1 VALFAYRNRFIIV
14 LVMALSTAIGQTGMH
29 SVVEFHRTAFF
40 LDLIEN
46 DDAWHF
52 SAFRH
57 ATTAVHYQHSNERQP
72 YANRKP
78 PFSL

>member
-1 VALFAYRNRFIIV
+1 
-14 LVMALSTAIGQTGMH
+14 MH
-29 SVVEFHRTAFF
+29 SVVEFHRTVFF

-46 DDAWHF
+46 DNAWHF

-72 YANRKP
+72 YTNRKP

>member
-1 VALFAYRNRFIIV
+1 
-14 LVMALSTAIGQTGMH
+14 MALPTAFGQPGMH
-29 SVVEFHRTAFF
+29 SVVEFHRTVFF

-46 DDAWHF
+46 DDARHF
-52 SAFRH
+52 SAFHH
-57 ATTAVHYQHSNERQP
+57 ATAAVHYQHSNERQP